1 MISTGCS
8 VLLRNDMKIHYP
20 KVKCHKVYTGRTQGV
35 HMLFRPVLADR
46 SISVT
51 FAGAKVKNV

>member
-1 MISTGCS
+1 
-8 VLLRNDMKIHYP
+8 MKIHYP

-35 HMLFRPVLADR
+35 HMPFRPVLTDR
-46 SISVT
+46 SASVT